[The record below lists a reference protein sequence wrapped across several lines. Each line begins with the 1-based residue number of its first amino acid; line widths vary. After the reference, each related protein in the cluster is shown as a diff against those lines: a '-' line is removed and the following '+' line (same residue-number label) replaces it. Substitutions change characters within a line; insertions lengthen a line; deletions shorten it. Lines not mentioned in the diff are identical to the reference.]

1 MNCGKISTL
10 HRHRSDTMNIDL
22 SALELWHYLV
32 MAGVVA
38 VILLVIIIVVKTKKP
53 KSKPIDVNQLYE
65 TLNQGTIEN
74 IDFIRNKINVTVKRP
89 RDISLESLQE
99 AGAVGVNVIGKK
111 LKFYFEENNEEVYQA
126 LLETKEEMQS

>member
-1 MNCGKISTL
+1 
-10 HRHRSDTMNIDL
+10 MNIDL
-22 SALELWHYLV
+22 NALELWHYLV
-32 MAGVVA
+32 MAGVLA

-65 TLNQGTIEN
+65 TLNQGSIEN

-111 LKFYFEENNEEVYQA
+111 LKFYFEENNEEVYHA
-126 LLETKEEMQS
+126 LLKTKEEMQS

>member
-1 MNCGKISTL
+1 
-10 HRHRSDTMNIDL
+10 MNIDL